1 MSATIGRHRLRW
13 GSPFRDIDLKLE
25 RAAESPLTLTIAS
38 AIAAA
43 YLIVSVR
50 YYSGEM
56 TPVVLWGASVYVAY
70 VFGGKRYGMLI
81 VAAYCAA
88 LINYVANDYPY
99 GESSWALP
107 IMIAPLYIALALGI
121 AASWQESNRILKNR
135 KANPT
140 CGH

>member
-25 RAAESPLTLTIAS
+25 RAAESPLVLAATS
-38 AIAAA
+38 ALAVA

-56 TPVVLWGASVYVAY
+56 TPVVLWAASIYGAY

-81 VAAYCAA
+81 AVAYFAA
-88 LINYVANDYPY
+88 LFNYVANDYPY
-99 GESSWALP
+99 GWTLA
-107 IMIAPLYIALALGI
+107 IMIAPLYITLALGI

-135 KANPT
+135 KENPT